1 MDYTALR
8 LTLTLATATTL
19 LLALVGIP
27 VAWLIARGRW
37 PGRAIVEALLSIPL
51 VLPPTVLG
59 FYLLR
64 GLGPQSVVGGW
75 YEHLTGGQLPFT
87 FTGLLIASIVGN
99 VPFLM
104 RPTIAA
110 LARVDERLIEASW
123 CLGESRLATFWRV
136 TLPLAGPGIVAGI
149 VMTFA
154 HVLGEFGV
162 VLMVGGNIPGVT
174 RTLSI
179 AIYDDVQALDYAAAA
194 RTSWLLILFA
204 VTALA
209 LVEWLELR
217 QRQRTSY
224 RAGVR
229 V

>member
-1 MDYTALR
+1 
-8 LTLTLATATTL
+8 
-19 LLALVGIP
+19 
-27 VAWLIARGRW
+27 
-37 PGRAIVEALLSIPL
+37 
-51 VLPPTVLG
+51 
-59 FYLLR
+59 
-64 GLGPQSVVGGW
+64 
-75 YEHLTGGQLPFT
+75 
-87 FTGLLIASIVGN
+87 
-99 VPFLM
+99 
-104 RPTIAA
+104 
-110 LARVDERLIEASW
+110 
-123 CLGESRLATFWRV
+123 GESRLATFWRV